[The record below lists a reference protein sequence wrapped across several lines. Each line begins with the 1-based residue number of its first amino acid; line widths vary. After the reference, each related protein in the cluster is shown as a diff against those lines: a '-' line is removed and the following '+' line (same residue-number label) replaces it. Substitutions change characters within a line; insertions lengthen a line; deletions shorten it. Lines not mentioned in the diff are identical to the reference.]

1 MRSLR
6 NADTEAVAAAHPC
19 GKHFMPEGHPDR
31 IAAAVSEVLRRTASS
46 RAVTPCEQ
54 PEFER
59 DRLPLI
65 HPGDECE
72 HLRDIDRLARPRAE
86 ACEECGMER
95 TLRVCLSCGHVGCCE
110 SWRGHA
116 SAHAEETGHPV
127 IAAWRGGAFAYCYP
141 HRRDL

>member
-1 MRSLR
+1 
-6 NADTEAVAAAHPC
+6 
-19 GKHFMPEGHPDR
+19 MPEGHPDR

-95 TLRVCLSCGHVGCCE
+95 IGATSRQRPGRCS
-110 SWRGHA
+110 
-116 SAHAEETGHPV
+116 
-127 IAAWRGGAFAYCYP
+127 AFAVRPACSSSILIRSIASGS
-141 HRRDL
+141 HRR